1 MRAWLQGLISL
12 FFAGALSWHS
22 FSKSYLMP
30 HIRFIWIDFLK
41 PLIQFIALVLL
52 SASLHASDDAIYLDV
67 QSGSLMG
74 LLHASAG
81 YEFSERHHVMGGLGY
96 VPKLDDH
103 REMALASIRY
113 RYQHPFH
120 WNMTIAKKDWVL
132 KPLNFGVGLLYANHD
147 DLFVALPD
155 QYPDGYYGPTGLR
168 AIFNYQ
174 AIVQVDQAL
183 EVYLDI
189 SVMDFGLA
197 YYIREPDFFYENY
210 DFLGLD
216 GITNWGVGMRYRF

>member
-1 MRAWLQGLISL
+1 M
-12 FFAGALSWHS
+12 
-22 FSKSYLMP
+22 
-30 HIRFIWIDFLK
+30 
-41 PLIQFIALVLL
+41 
-52 SASLHASDDAIYLDV
+52 HAEENPVYLDV

-74 LLHASAG
+74 LVHASAG

-103 REMALASIRY
+103 REMGLASIRY
-113 RYQHPFH
+113 RYQNPAQWNFTVADREWIVKPF
-120 WNMTIAKKDWVL
+120 NIGA
-132 KPLNFGVGLLYANHD
+132 GLLYANHD
-147 DLFVALPD
+147 DLFVELPS

-174 AIVQVDQAL
+174 AIVQFDNSMEA
-183 EVYLDI
+183 YLDI
-189 SVMDFGLA
+189 SVLDYGLA

-216 GITNWGVGMRYRF
+216 GITNWGVGMRYWF